1 MTDQSMEPILPL
13 DPHGLVTSA
22 EYIASPNADERPD
35 GTDICLI
42 VIHNIS
48 LPPGEYGGPGISEL
62 FTNQLDSDEHP
73 YYANIHQLRVSAHFV
88 IRRDGHLQQF
98 VPCMARAWHA
108 GVSSWQGRER
118 CNDFSIGIEL
128 EGCDTDTFSEAQYR
142 TLDKLLA
149 TLISHYPVRDIVG
162 HSDIAPGR
170 KTDPGPCFDWAKL
183 AALKTRMQQTD
194 ESGIHS

>member
-1 MTDQSMEPILPL
+1 MEPTLNL
-13 DPHGLVTSA
+13 DRHGLVTPA

-35 GTDICLI
+35 DTDICLV

-48 LPPGEYGGPGISEL
+48 LPPGEYGGLGINEL
-62 FTNQLDSDEHP
+62 FTNQLDPNEHP
-73 YYANIHQLRVSAHFV
+73 YYADIHQLRVSAHFV

-98 VPCMARAWHA
+98 VPCTARAWHA
-108 GVSSWQGRER
+108 GISYWQDHER

-128 EGCDTDTFSEAQYR
+128 EGCDTEIFTEAQYG
-142 TLDKLLA
+142 TLNTLLA
-149 TLISHYPVRDIVG
+149 TLIAHYPVRDIVG

-170 KTDPGPCFDWAKL
+170 KTDPGPYFDWTKL
-183 AALKTRMQQTD
+183 AALKTALQKTG